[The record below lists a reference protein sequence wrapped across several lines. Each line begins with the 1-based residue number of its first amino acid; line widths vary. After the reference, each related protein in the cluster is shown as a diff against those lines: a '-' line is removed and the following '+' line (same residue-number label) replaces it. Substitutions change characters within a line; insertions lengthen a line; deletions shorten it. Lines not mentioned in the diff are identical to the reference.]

1 MPYTFLYSHEAL
13 YLVNKS
19 YLLYGYIIINTMVLT
34 GLGIAQIVAQIKVL
48 SRCWKYITYQS
59 IFTVNCQMNL
69 KSTYPI

>member
-1 MPYTFLYSHEAL
+1 
-13 YLVNKS
+13 
-19 YLLYGYIIINTMVLT
+19 MVLT